1 MGERPAVA
9 VVGCSI
15 YRSSRTEH
23 ACLEEILHAVAEATL
38 ADAGL
43 DFEDLDGIV
52 VAANDQLDGRAIA
65 IMAASGSV
73 GGVDR
78 DILATPSAGE
88 HAFVLGAL
96 RIRSGLF
103 RTQLVMAWSPLE
115 ATSVRDALRLGTDPC
130 YERALPLDPLTADAL
145 QAGRLEAMYPLA
157 RQAALAVADKN
168 RAHGRAAGILRDDN
182 AADGQMLRWPIRTG
196 MTAAPGVGVVGLLLT
211 DSAFAGSSAPSALLK
226 GLGWGAEASLLGD
239 RDLARAPSL
248 ETAARQAFAHAGMAP
263 AACDLGEI
271 TDGTP
276 HQELIAYGA
285 LGLAEPDAWATA
297 LGAGQFSQSGRLPI
311 NLSGG
316 LAAHNPIFCAGL
328 TRIAEAA
335 NQVRGRAGSHQV
347 AGVRTAFAAAASGPA
362 MQYNTVAVFARPAE
376 GRA

>member
-1 MGERPAVA
+1 MAA
-9 VVGCSI
+9 
-15 YRSSRTEH
+15 
-23 ACLEEILHAVAEATL
+23 ATL

-43 DFEDLDGIV
+43 GFDDLDGIV

-103 RTQLVMAWSPLE
+103 RTQLVMAWSPIE

-145 QAGRLEAMYPLA
+145 QAGRLEARHPLA

-182 AADGQMLRWPIRTG
+182 AADGQMLRWPIRAG

-211 DSAFAGSSAPSALLK
+211 DSAFAGSSAPCALLK

-239 RDLARAPSL
+239 RDLARVPSL
-248 ETAARQAFAHAGMAP
+248 ETAARQAFAHAGMSP
-263 AACDLGEI
+263 ASCDLGEI

-285 LGLAEPDAWATA
+285 LGLAEPDAWAAA
-297 LGAGQFSQSGRLPI
+297 LGAGEFSQRGRLPI

-347 AGVRTAFAAAASGPA
+347 AGARTAFAAAASGPA